1 MDKISNLFNDFLA
14 YLKTTKVELAEKNIN
29 MELLTLSDRLLKMQT
44 RDLVDKWN
52 ITFNDEE
59 LDVFKL
65 SGVSICWVY
74 TNKENQF
81 IYGGYLLNGFTDALI
96 FDSDFWKIYNPID
109 GQKLDDNELEFFKKL
124 NWFDKQS
131 WGDDGKYS
139 CFLRE
144 PGEFPPKLY
153 FYDSGAYFP
162 MTITF
167 DEYFDAM
174 IESCGVRGW
183 QYFYID
189 IPDDF
194 PNFREVNKNAVLK
207 DLEFILEMLPKLF
220 PDKDFSYHIGRMEY
234 IKERLENN

>member
-1 MDKISNLFNDFLA
+1 MSNTIGLFNDFLV
-14 YLKTTKVELAEKNIN
+14 YLKTTKVELIEKNIN
-29 MELLTLSDRLLKMQT
+29 MNLLSLSDRSLKRKLPLLT
-44 RDLVDKWN
+44 DNWN
-52 ITFNDEE
+52 ITMKDED
-59 LDVFKL
+59 LDVFNL

-74 TNKENQF
+74 TNAENQF
-81 IYGGYLLNGFTDALI
+81 IYGGFLLNGFTDALI
-96 FDSDFWKIYNPID
+96 FDSSFWKIYNPID

-124 NWFDKQS
+124 NWFDKQA

-174 IESCGVRGW
+174 IASCAVRGW
-183 QYFYID
+183 QYFYSD
-189 IPDDF
+189 SSEDF
-194 PNFREVNKNAVLK
+194 PDFREVNKNAVLK

-220 PDKDFSYHIGRMEY
+220 PDKDFSYHIGRMDY
-234 IKERLENN
+234 IRAKLGK

>member
-1 MDKISNLFNDFLA
+1 MDKSFNFINVFFK
-14 YLKTTKVELAEKNIN
+14 YLQDSKVEMVDNNTNIN
-29 MELLTLSDRLLKMQT
+29 LLSLSDRFLKRRISLLSG
-44 RDLVDKWN
+44 KWN
-52 ITFNDEE
+52 ILMKEE
-59 LDVFKL
+59 NLDVFNL

-74 TNKENQF
+74 TNKENEF
-81 IYGGYLLNGFTDALI
+81 IYGGFLLNGFSEALI
-96 FDSDFWKIYNPID
+96 YDSDFWKIYNPIN
-109 GQKLDDNELEFFKKL
+109 GQSLDDKEEEFLKKL
-124 NWFDKQS
+124 NWFDKQA

-174 IESCGVRGW
+174 IASCGVRGW

-189 IPDDF
+189 IPDEFPDF
-194 PNFREVNKNAVLK
+194 KEVNKNVVLK
-207 DLEFILEMLPKLF
+207 DLEFIIEMLPKLF
-220 PDKDFSYHIGRMEY
+220 PDKDFTYHINRMDY
-234 IKERLENN
+234 LRSKLEK

>member
-1 MDKISNLFNDFLA
+1 MDIKNKIIEFDRMISNSSIIEN
-14 YLKTTKVELAEKNIN
+14 VAEKSKIN
-29 MELLTLSDRLLKMQT
+29 
-44 RDLVDKWN
+44 
-52 ITFNDEE
+52 
-59 LDVFKL
+59 KL
-65 SGVSICWVY
+65 SIPDFMLLDNIKYIEGINNFIIDKRYLDYFKVINNSCCWIY

-81 IYGGYLLNGFTDALI
+81 IYGGFLLYGCTDALC
-96 FDSDFWKIYNPID
+96 FESDFWKIYNPID

-153 FYDSGAYFP
+153 FYDCGAYFP

-174 IESCGVRGW
+174 IASCGVRGW

-194 PNFREVNKNAVLK
+194 PDFREVNKTVVLK